1 MGQELGVTHWM
12 ASAQSPCE
20 VLVKMSAGLQAS
32 EGLGGEGG
40 TAFMVA
46 HGRQEPRFF
55 TTWVSPQVA

>member
-1 MGQELGVTHWM
+1 M
-12 ASAQSPCE
+12 ASAQSPRE
-20 VLVKMSAGLQAS
+20 VLVKMSAGVQAS
-32 EGLGGEGG
+32 EGLGGEAG